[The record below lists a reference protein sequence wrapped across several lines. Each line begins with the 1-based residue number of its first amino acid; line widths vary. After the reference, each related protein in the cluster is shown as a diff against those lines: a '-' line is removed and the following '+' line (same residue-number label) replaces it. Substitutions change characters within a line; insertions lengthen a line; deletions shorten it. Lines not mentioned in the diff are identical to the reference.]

1 MKKIIVSMMTGLFL
15 ITGVGL
21 TAQPRG
27 NGNGNGPRQ
36 AFRTYMEQNIKPELM
51 KQKKIWMEA
60 LTKEETE
67 ELLKLK
73 EQRDAIR
80 ESMKGQQTNMADR
93 EQMREAHFSA
103 FKGQLDKIT
112 DAHPDLK
119 AQYTKEMTKMKEQ
132 WVKDI
137 EAMRPAN
144 NRGMGNGPQN
154 ILDKMTDPA
163 FILMWN
169 PQMNYGKMMMR
180 HHRMNQKNNMG
191 MGQPGMMGNRGM
203 NGMKG
208 MNGGQMDRGP
218 KANEPGIHIFPQP
231 AESTTVIKISG
242 VINKDVQASVYNA
255 KGKKIKELYKGTAT
269 LPMLDYTLN
278 VSDWANGIYTVKVTF
293 GDRNMSMDFKVEKE

>member
-1 MKKIIVSMMTGLFL
+1 MKKIMISMMTGLIL
-15 ITGVGL
+15 MAGTGL
-21 TAQPRG
+21 KAQPHGMG
-27 NGNGNGPRQ
+27 NGNGNRQ
-36 AFRTYMEQNIKPELM
+36 ALKTYMEQNIKPELL

-103 FKGQLDKIT
+103 FKGQLDIIT

-169 PQMNYGKMMMR
+169 PQMNYGKMMMQ
-180 HHRMNQKNNMG
+180 HHRMNQRNG
-191 MGQPGMMGNRGM
+191 MGRPGMRGSQGM

-208 MNGGQMDRGP
+208 ANCNQMDRGP
-218 KANEPGIHIFPQP
+218 KVDQPGIHIFPQP
-231 AESTTVIKISG
+231 AEATTVIKISG
-242 VINKDVQASVYNA
+242 VMNQEVQADVYNA
-255 KGKKIKELYKGTAT
+255 KGKKVKPLYSGAASM
-269 LPMLDYTLN
+269 PVLDYSLN
-278 VSDWANGIYTVKVTF
+278 VSDWDNGIYTVKVTF
-293 GDRNMSMDFKVEKE
+293 GDRNMSMDFKVEK

>member
-1 MKKIIVSMMTGLFL
+1 MKKIVISMMTGLIL
-15 ITGVGL
+15 MAGTGL
-21 TAQPRG
+21 KAQPRG
-27 NGNGNGPRQ
+27 MGNGNGQRQ
-36 AFRTYMEQNIKPELM
+36 EFKTYMEQNIKPELL

-73 EQRDAIR
+73 DQRDAIR
-80 ESMKGQQTNMADR
+80 QSMQGQQGNMDDR
-93 EQMREAHFSA
+93 KQMREAHFSA

-119 AQYTKEMTKMKEQ
+119 AQYTKEMTQKKEQ
-132 WVKDI
+132 WSKDL

-169 PQMNYGKMMMR
+169 PQMNYGKMMMQ
-180 HHRMNQKNNMG
+180 HGRMNQRTSMAR
-191 MGQPGMMGNRGM
+191 PGMRGNQGM

-208 MNGGQMDRGP
+208 ANCNQRDKGP
-218 KANEPGIHIFPQP
+218 KAAEPGIHIFPQP
-231 AESTTVIKISG
+231 AKATTVVKISG
-242 VINKDVQASVYNA
+242 VRGTEVQADVYNA
-255 KGKKIKELYKGTAT
+255 KGKKVKSLYSGLASM
-269 LPMLDYTLN
+269 PMLDYTLN
-278 VSDWANGIYTVKVTF
+278 VSDWDNGLYTVKVTF
-293 GDRNMSMDFKVEKE
+293 GARSMTMDFEVSK

>member
-1 MKKIIVSMMTGLFL
+1 LTVEKLALKISG
-15 ITGVGL
+15 
-21 TAQPRG
+21 
-27 NGNGNGPRQ
+27 
-36 AFRTYMEQNIKPELM
+36 
-51 KQKKIWMEA
+51 
-60 LTKEETE
+60 
-67 ELLKLK
+67 LLKLK

-103 FKGQLDKIT
+103 FKGQLDIIT

-169 PQMNYGKMMMR
+169 PQMNYGKMMMQ
-180 HHRMNQKNNMG
+180 HHRMNQRNG
-191 MGQPGMMGNRGM
+191 MGRPGMRGSQGM

-208 MNGGQMDRGP
+208 ANCNQMDRGP
-218 KANEPGIHIFPQP
+218 KVDQPGIHIFPQP
-231 AESTTVIKISG
+231 AEATTVIKISG
-242 VINKDVQASVYNA
+242 VMNQEVQADVYNA
-255 KGKKIKELYKGTAT
+255 KGKK
-269 LPMLDYTLN
+269 
-278 VSDWANGIYTVKVTF
+278 TVKDMINLANMVRTGF
-293 GDRNMSMDFKVEKE
+293 INGDISTTISPRTVICWAENATILGDIDLGFKVSFLNRCDEAERPIIAEYYQRCFNKDILEVA